1 MLINETILKR
11 IVMRKTILSLF
22 LALPFYMTAQD
33 HLYLYMKNGDINE
46 YLISDVDSIVF
57 QERESDPYEQPIEE
71 PVIVHEEGTTP
82 QIVTVGDVEVLRS
95 GGWFESGFAE
105 WKAVADAS
113 GYNVYYKKSDAGAF
127 SRIDAPLVRSYKD
140 CVRADILGVAAG
152 SYEMKIAP
160 VIGGKEG
167 SATVVKFDVA
177 AHDRA
182 GFAHFN
188 NSGVGAYKDDGTLKE
203 GAIVLYVTEKNKNT
217 ISQDIYTSSG
227 KTTSCTGIS
236 AICSALQKGYETR
249 PVCIRLIG
257 KVTADGMT
265 GSGDSNN
272 LLIKSSTAGRP
283 AKNITVEG
291 VGDDATCYGFG
302 VRCVRVQSV
311 EIRNLGI
318 MLFGDDGIAFETENK
333 YVWVHHNDIFYG
345 TAGGDADQAKGD
357 GSLDLKNDSQ
367 YMTLSYNHFWDSGKM
382 SLCGMKSETG
392 PNYIS
397 YHHNWFD
404 HSDSRHPRVRT
415 MSVHVYNNYFDG
427 VAKYGVGVTYGAS
440 VFVEANYFRNVSKPM
455 LASKQGTDAKGA
467 GTFSGEDGGV
477 IKSFN
482 NYYAENPSSFS
493 FITYKENPT
502 SFDAY
507 EASSRTEQVPAAPV
521 LRSIMT
527 AARSTAAASPT
538 APSAATAT
546 AIWKSGTTS
555 SPSSTTTA
563 TATTPSLSRRTSTPA
578 WVWSVWLLSVRMLTP
593 CSMWTPS

>member
-1 MLINETILKR
+1 
-11 IVMRKTILSLF
+11 MRKTILVLL
-22 LALPFYMTAQD
+22 LALPICVSAQNHFYI
-33 HLYLYMKNGDINE
+33 YLNNGDVNE

-57 QERESDPYEQPIEE
+57 QQHETDPYVPEESIVDPIVE
-71 PVIVHEEGTTP
+71 PNGRTTP
-82 QIVTVGDVEVLRS
+82 QISSKGDVEVLRS

-105 WKAVADAS
+105 WKEVSGAS
-113 GYNVYYKKSDAGAF
+113 GYNVYYKKSGANSF
-127 SRIDAPLVRSYKD
+127 TLIDAPLVRRYKRF
-140 CVRADILGVAAG
+140 VRADFLGVAAG

-160 VIGGKEG
+160 VVGGKEG
-167 SATVVKFDVA
+167 VATIVKFDVS

-182 GFAHFN
+182 GFAHLN
-188 NSGVGAYKDDGTLKE
+188 NSGVGAYKDDGTLKD
-203 GAIVLYVTEKNKNT
+203 GAIVLYVTEKNKTT
-217 ISQDIYTSSG
+217 IKQDIYTASG

-257 KVTADGMT
+257 KVTAEGMT

-272 LLIKSSTAGRP
+272 LLLKSSTAGRP
-283 AKNITVEG
+283 AQNITVEG

-302 VRCVRVQSV
+302 VRCVRMQSV
-311 EIRNLGI
+311 EIRNLGV
-318 MLFGDDGIAFETENK
+318 MLFGDDGIAFETDNK
-333 YVWVHHNDIFYG
+333 YIWVHHNDIFYG
-345 TAGGDADQAKGD
+345 KAGSDADQAKGD

-455 LASKQGTDAKGA
+455 LASKQGTDAKGE
-467 GTFSGEDGGV
+467 GTFSGENGGV

-482 NYYAENPSSFS
+482 NYYAEKPSSFS
-493 FITYKENPT
+493 FVSYMDNPT

-507 EASSRTEQVPAAPV
+507 EAASRTEQVPPACKALAGSSQYDNFDTSAQLMYKYDVTSPDKV
-521 LRSIMT
+521 
-527 AARSTAAASPT
+527 AEVVKASAGRMYGGDFT
-538 APSAATAT
+538 WTFNNSVDDASYALNEKLME
-546 AIWKSGTTS
+546 AIRNYSSELVSVSGE
-555 SPSSTTTA
+555 
-563 TATTPSLSRRTSTPA
+563 
-578 WVWSVWLLSVRMLTP
+578 
-593 CSMWTPS
+593 